1 MPALDEKRNITL
13 RLSRQTIQK
22 ARVLAAKRSTSIS
35 GLLTSQ
41 IEQLAE
47 TEDELIVG
55 IPLVR
60 GLRPIVVQ
68 PQAVFVPFQVENVR
82 VAVLIGSVRR
92 AIRATARLI
101 KRLGCILFGIENPR
115 APRTKLFLF
124 CWRPARPPR
133 KAALT

>member
-47 TEDELIVG
+47 KEDDYERAMKRAFARMEKG
-55 IPLVR
+55 YPMGEIP
-60 GLRPIVVQ
+60 
-68 PQAVFVPFQVENVR
+68 
-82 VAVLIGSVRR
+82 
-92 AIRATARLI
+92 
-101 KRLGCILFGIENPR
+101 
-115 APRTKLFLF
+115 KLD
-124 CWRPARPPR
+124 RD
-133 KAALT
+133 ALHER

>member
-47 TEDELIVG
+47 TEDDYDRAMKDAFTLMEKG
-55 IPLVR
+55 FPMGEIP
-60 GLRPIVVQ
+60 
-68 PQAVFVPFQVENVR
+68 
-82 VAVLIGSVRR
+82 
-92 AIRATARLI
+92 
-101 KRLGCILFGIENPR
+101 
-115 APRTKLFLF
+115 KLD
-124 CWRPARPPR
+124 RD
-133 KAALT
+133 ALHER